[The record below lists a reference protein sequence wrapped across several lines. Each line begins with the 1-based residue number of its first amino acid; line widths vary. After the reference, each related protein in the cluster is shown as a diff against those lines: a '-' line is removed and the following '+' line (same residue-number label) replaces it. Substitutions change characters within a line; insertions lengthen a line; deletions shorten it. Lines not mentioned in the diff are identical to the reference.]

1 MNAANAAVLSDTQR
15 VAIAEKVSALPR
27 YSGRNS
33 VKVVAYEGPTE
44 IEQFKTPGTLSETS
58 EILWLNRAEAGV

>member
-1 MNAANAAVLSDTQR
+1 MNAANAAVLSDAQR
-15 VAIAEKVSALPR
+15 IAIAEKVSGMPLYR
-27 YSGRNS
+27 GRKT

-44 IEQFKTPGTLSETS
+44 IERFKTPGTLSETS